1 MFPLVGV
8 VIAVRR
14 PQNAIGWL
22 MLAIGFVW
30 GLEGVVSG
38 YATDVMSFRHGS
50 REVAGYAAA
59 VDGMLWLPGVGLI
72 GTFLI
77 LLFPDG
83 HLPSRRWRW
92 VGWVA
97 GFTIGLGSLVILFSP
112 GPMTDSSYPTEV
124 NPLGIGA
131 IGTLLDFGHL
141 VIILLPVAILG
152 AAASLVSRYR
162 AAHGAD
168 RLQLKW
174 LAASAA
180 LVAVLYG
187 VTEVL
192 SITIASNNRVPGWL
206 LVMQDLALLSFALI
220 PISIGFAVFRYRL
233 YEIDVIIRRTLVY
246 TTLIGSLAIVYLGGI
261 YVVGDVLQTL
271 TGQSGALAVTVST
284 LAVAAAFQP
293 LRSRIQST
301 VDHRF
306 YRAKYDTGMTLDA
319 FSGRLRQQIDLD
331 ALHAEVLT
339 VVRDALEPS
348 QATLWFRSE
357 R

>member
-1 MFPLVGV
+1 MAWALFGLVVLLNLVAVYYSVATRDYHDSSSWGNSGLVSTLGLGMTTFMFPLVGV

-14 PQNAIGWL
+14 PENSIGWL

-38 YATDVMSFRHGS
+38 YATDAISFHHGS
-50 REVAGYAAA
+50 LEIAGYAAA

-97 GFTIGLGSLVILFSP
+97 GFTIVLGSLIILFSP

-131 IGTLLDFGHL
+131 IGTLLDVGHL

-162 AAHGAD
+162 ASHGAD

-180 LVAVLYG
+180 KV
-187 VTEVL
+187 
-192 SITIASNNRVPGWL
+192 
-206 LVMQDLALLSFALI
+206 
-220 PISIGFAVFRYRL
+220 
-233 YEIDVIIRRTLVY
+233 
-246 TTLIGSLAIVYLGGI
+246 
-261 YVVGDVLQTL
+261 
-271 TGQSGALAVTVST
+271 
-284 LAVAAAFQP
+284 
-293 LRSRIQST
+293 LRSRSW
-301 VDHRF
+301 RCC
-306 YRAKYDTGMTLDA
+306 TG
-319 FSGRLRQQIDLD
+319 SPRCCRSRWGRTIG
-331 ALHAEVLT
+331 
-339 VVRDALEPS
+339 
-348 QATLWFRSE
+348 FRGGFW
-357 R
+357 